1 MASVGRSKKA
11 ATSTTAAEEC
21 KTWTITKLRA
31 AYIKLISGFYCHE
44 CGQFKRAEDFYA
56 STKTAS
62 GKIPTCKACL
72 YRIGTNYDE
81 KTKEPHETK
90 ESIMKAFK
98 KADLPFTEELYEA
111 ARTSV
116 TNEAGDS
123 RHSLVY
129 TAMVTMAQSLPQYQ
143 GKGWEDS
150 DCNVLEDEKITLNS
164 ARKAKASTIKRFG
177 SGLTNDDYIF
187 LEDEYQDWCSRYE
200 CRLKAQEEIFER
212 LAFKKWEI
220 RKATLRGEKTDQLDK
235 SFQDLLGTSGLQPK
249 QSSADGLSDAQT
261 LGTLIQKW
269 ETERPIP
276 ECDQELAD
284 VDRIGQYID
293 VFFKGHISK
302 MLGLKNNLSHLYENF
317 MAKYT
322 VTKPQYDE
330 DEDSEV
336 LFDQIFG
343 KDLDE

>member
-1 MASVGRSKKA
+1 MASVGRSKKSA
-11 ATSTTAAEEC
+11 SPEAEEY
-21 KTWTITKLRA
+21 KTWSLTKLRTE
-31 AYIKLISGFYCHE
+31 YKKLKDGFYCHDCDSHKAATE
-44 CGQFKRAEDFYA
+44 FYA

-62 GKIPTCKACL
+62 KKIPVCKACL
-72 YRIGTNYDE
+72 YKIGTNYDE
-81 KTKEPHETK
+81 KTKTTHETK
-90 ESIMKAFK
+90 ESIMRAFK

-116 TNEAGDS
+116 NNEAGDS
-123 RHSLVY
+123 RHNLVY
-129 TAMVTMAQSLPQYQ
+129 TAMVTMVQSLPQYQ
-143 GKGWEDS
+143 GKGWDDS
-150 DCNVLEDEKITLNS
+150 DCNVGDDGEKISLNS
-164 ARKAKASTIKRFG
+164 ARKAKTSTVKRFG
-177 SGLTNDDYIF
+177 AGLTNDDYIF

-249 QSSADGLSDAQT
+249 QSSADGMSDAQT

-269 ETERPIP
+269 ENERPIP
-276 ECDQELAD
+276 ECDPELAD
-284 VDRIGQYID
+284 VDHIGQYID

-302 MLGLKNNLSHLYENF
+302 MLGLKNNLSHIYEKF
-317 MAKYT
+317 IAKYT
-322 VTKPQYDE
+322 VNKPKYDE

-343 KDLDE
+343 KDLDD